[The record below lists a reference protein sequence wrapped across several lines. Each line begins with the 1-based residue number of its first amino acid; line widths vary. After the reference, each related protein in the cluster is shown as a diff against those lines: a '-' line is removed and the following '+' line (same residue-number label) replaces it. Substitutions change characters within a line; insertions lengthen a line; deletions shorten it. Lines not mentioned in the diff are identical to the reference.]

1 MKFKEDYTQEEKQ
14 IAHDKQVNSKRKERN
29 MYYLTDYTDKMKQN
43 VMQWQKDHREQYR
56 VYNRELKK
64 RRYVERGKPKLSD
77 KALNKR
83 MRKVAI
89 QNTRHFRTRGHI
101 TKQQYK
107 EILMEIDDELIRGC
121 QRYLDTLKER
131 IRAIEKEKEEQR
143 KLEEHKRIRR
153 EYWRHALYGKG
164 RFVNLFVPSDSKL
177 KKK

>member
-1 MKFKEDYTQEEKQ
+1 MKRIVYYKCIILEFF
-14 IAHDKQVNSKRKERN
+14 NSANDLGFEI
-29 MYYLTDYTDKMKQN
+29 
-43 VMQWQKDHREQYR
+43 
-56 VYNRELKK
+56 
-64 RRYVERGKPKLSD
+64 PKH
-77 KALNKR
+77 N
-83 MRKVAI
+83 
-89 QNTRHFRTRGHI
+89 
-101 TKQQYK
+101 K

-131 IRAIEKEKEEQR
+131 TRAIEKEKEEQR

>member
-1 MKFKEDYTQEEKQ
+1 
-14 IAHDKQVNSKRKERN
+14 
-29 MYYLTDYTDKMKQN
+29 MYYKCIILEFFNSANDLGF
-43 VMQWQKDHREQYR
+43 EI
-56 VYNRELKK
+56 
-64 RRYVERGKPKLSD
+64 PKH
-77 KALNKR
+77 N
-83 MRKVAI
+83 
-89 QNTRHFRTRGHI
+89 
-101 TKQQYK
+101 K

-131 IRAIEKEKEEQR
+131 TRAIEKEKEEQR